1 MNLRHCQAVLGG
13 PKFEGPR
20 QQPLQ
25 PQITADPQL
34 LHILRPICEAET
46 ARSTRE
52 AHCALR
58 SKAKSNGSC
67 RRVTLSSR

>member
-25 PQITADPQL
+25 PFCRFE
-34 LHILRPICEAET
+34 RP
-46 ARSTRE
+46 
-52 AHCALR
+52 HY
-58 SKAKSNGSC
+58 
-67 RRVTLSSR
+67 